1 MNKRAPKRT
10 DTERLRA
17 ALQECAD
24 CLEDVA
30 SGKGGWAWEEVLDN
44 ARAALDATKPE

>member
-30 SGKGGWAWEEVLDN
+30 SGKGAPRSKQSEGSND
-44 ARAALDATKPE
+44 